1 MPRISPATPPFS
13 PKVQAAFD
21 AIMPPGMKPLTL
33 FTTLARDERL
43 LRKFFAGS
51 LLDEGH
57 LTLRQREIVIDRTAA
72 RCRSEYEWGIHIA
85 LFGARAN
92 LTEEQIRSL
101 ALGSASD
108 ACWTEEERALIQL
121 CDELHE
127 QVTVTDATW
136 EQLRRC
142 FSEEAILE
150 LLLLAGFYRTV
161 GYLTNALELPLDPHA
176 TTFPQTA
183 R

>member
-1 MPRISPATPPFS
+1 MDLHGGTALYQTPLWPMIWRSTLCYRNHGRRPMTPRISPATAPFS

-72 RCRSEYEWGIHIA
+72 
-85 LFGARAN
+85 
-92 LTEEQIRSL
+92 
-101 ALGSASD
+101 
-108 ACWTEEERALIQL
+108 
-121 CDELHE
+121 
-127 QVTVTDATW
+127 
-136 EQLRRC
+136 
-142 FSEEAILE
+142 
-150 LLLLAGFYRTV
+150 
-161 GYLTNALELPLDPHA
+161 
-176 TTFPQTA
+176 
-183 R
+183 